1 MRIKQ
6 ENPSGGELYTHRIYI
21 TQQRRCCIM
30 GTVAKGCLGAV
41 LGLIAIVIIGVMIAS
56 CAGGSKDQGGKSAPS
71 SSSSAKQEQ
80 ARTYADADINVL
92 IREAKTNAAAANKNY
107 KGKDVKIVGGI
118 LENIDSD
125 LSYITINGT
134 DRNYSFLHVRCSIK
148 SKNKELQDA
157 VLKLQKGQ
165 AVTVYGRIAD
175 VGDVMGYYLDLD
187 KVETAK

>member
-1 MRIKQ
+1 
-6 ENPSGGELYTHRIYI
+6 
-21 TQQRRCCIM
+21 M
-30 GTVAKGCLGAV
+30 GTVAKGCLGAI

-80 ARTYADADINVL
+80 ARTYADDDINVL

-125 LSYITINGT
+125 LKYITINGT

-165 AVTVYGRIAD
+165 AVTVYGRITD

>member
-1 MRIKQ
+1 
-6 ENPSGGELYTHRIYI
+6 
-21 TQQRRCCIM
+21 M

-41 LGLIAIVIIGVMIAS
+41 LGLIAVVIIGVMIAS
-56 CAGGSKDQGGKSAPS
+56 CVGGSKDQGGKPAAS

-80 ARTYADADINVL
+80 AKTYANADINVL

-118 LENIDSD
+118 LGNIDSD
-125 LSYITINGT
+125 LSYISIDGT
-134 DRNYSFLHVRCSIK
+134 NRDFSFLHVRCAIK

-165 AVTVYGRIAD
+165 AVTVYGRVTD
-175 VGDVMGYYLDLD
+175 VGDMMGYYLDLD
-187 KVETAK
+187 KVEAAK

>member
-1 MRIKQ
+1 
-6 ENPSGGELYTHRIYI
+6 
-21 TQQRRCCIM
+21 M

-56 CAGGSKDQGGKSAPS
+56 CAGGSKDQGGKAGA
-71 SSSSAKQEQ
+71 SSAANANQDKAKNYEN
-80 ARTYADADINVL
+80 AVINVL

-118 LENIDSD
+118 LGNIDSD
-125 LSYITINGT
+125 LSYISIDGT
-134 DRNYSFLHVRCSIK
+134 NRDFSFLHVRCAIK

-165 AVTVYGRIAD
+165 AVTVYGRVTD
-175 VGDVMGYYLDLD
+175 VGDMMGYYLDLD
-187 KVETAK
+187 KVEAAK